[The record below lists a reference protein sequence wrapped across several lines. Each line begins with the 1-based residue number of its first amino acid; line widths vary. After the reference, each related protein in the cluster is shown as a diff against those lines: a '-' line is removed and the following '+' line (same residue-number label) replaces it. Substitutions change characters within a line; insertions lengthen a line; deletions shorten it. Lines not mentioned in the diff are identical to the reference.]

1 MTLIMDVLPQE
12 VGKWTEL
19 ITEKSYRW
27 QASSLSQAGQFVPT
41 ANELGQGRLVLL
53 AKQLTKE
60 AVLASLAVFDEAEL
74 SVSLTDIKRVAER
87 DVLSFNVS
95 GWRPELK
102 AHLQT
107 LASEWDFA
115 YVPALPDAQ
124 EPGLV
129 LMDMDSTAIQM
140 ECIDEMARLAGVGDE
155 VAAVTQAAMEGALPF
170 SESLR
175 RRVKALAGAD
185 VAIIDQV
192 LADMPLMPGLLT
204 LVTGLKAM
212 GWKVALASGGFT
224 PFTGHLYE
232 LLELDAHFSNTLAIE
247 NGRFTGEVL
256 GEIVDAEAKARIL
269 EELAEH
275 YQVPLSQ
282 TVAIGDGANDLLM
295 LDKAGLGVAL
305 HAKPLVQ
312 EQAPVCFNQ
321 LSLEGVLALLQAG

>member
-19 ITEKSYRW
+19 ITAKAYLW
-27 QASSLSQAGQFVPT
+27 QPATAEHTGQWVPET
-41 ANELGQGRLVLL
+41 SELGQARLILL
-53 AKQLTKE
+53 AKQLTKQ
-60 AVLASLAVFDEAEL
+60 AVLASLAVLDEAQL
-74 SVSLTDIKRVAER
+74 TVSLTSIKRVAER
-87 DVLSFNVS
+87 DVLSFSVS
-95 GWRPELK
+95 DWRPELK
-102 AHLQT
+102 AHLQ
-107 LASEWDFA
+107 AIANEWDFA
-115 YVPALPDAQ
+115 YVPALPEAR

-129 LMDMDSTAIQM
+129 LMDMDSTAIQI

-155 VAAVTQAAMEGALPF
+155 VAAVTKAAMEGALPF

-175 RRVKALAGAD
+175 RRVKALAGAE

-204 LVTGLKAM
+204 LVAGLKAI

-224 PFTGHLYE
+224 PFTGHLHK

-247 NGRFTGEVL
+247 NDRFTGDVL

-269 EELAEH
+269 EELAAQ
-275 YQVPLSQ
+275 YQIPLSQ

-295 LDKAGLGVAL
+295 LAKAGLGVAL

-321 LSLEGVLALLQAG
+321 LSLEGVLGLLQAS

>member
-12 VGKWTEL
+12 VGKWAEL
-19 ITEKSYRW
+19 ITEKTYRW
-27 QASSLSQAGQFVPT
+27 QPATTERAAQWAPNAS
-41 ANELGQGRLVLL
+41 ELGQARLILL
-53 AKQLTKE
+53 AKQLTKQ
-60 AVLASLAVFDEAEL
+60 AVLDSLAVCDEAQL
-74 SVSLTDIKRVAER
+74 TVSLTNIKRVAQR
-87 DVLSFNVS
+87 DVLSFSVS
-95 GWRPELK
+95 DWRPELK

-107 LASEWDFA
+107 IAREWDFA
-115 YVPALPDAQ
+115 YVPALPEGR

-129 LMDMDSTAIQM
+129 LMDMDSTAIQI

-192 LADMPLMPGLLT
+192 LAEMPLMPGLVT

-224 PFTGHLYE
+224 PFTGHLHE
-232 LLELDAHFSNTLAIE
+232 LLALDAHFSNTLAIE
-247 NGRFTGEVL
+247 NDRFTGEVL

-269 EELAEH
+269 EELAVQ
-275 YQVPLSQ
+275 YQIPLSQ

-295 LDKAGLGVAL
+295 LAKAGLGVAL

-321 LSLEGVLALLQAG
+321 LSLEGVLGLLQAS